1 MTTRLGWQAVAP
13 RGGAAVLFGVLTII
27 NPGATLATLVLLF
40 GVFLLVAPGIG
51 ALAVAIWIGAYA
63 LFVGVLPLAFRL
75 RGLARGGARTLA
87 ASR

>member
-1 MTTRLGWQAVAP
+1 MTTRLGWQAVAL

-27 NPGATLATLVLLF
+27 NPGATLVLLF
-40 GVFLLVAPGIG
+40 GVFLLVAPGVG

-63 LFVGVLPLAFRL
+63 LFAGVLLLALAFRL